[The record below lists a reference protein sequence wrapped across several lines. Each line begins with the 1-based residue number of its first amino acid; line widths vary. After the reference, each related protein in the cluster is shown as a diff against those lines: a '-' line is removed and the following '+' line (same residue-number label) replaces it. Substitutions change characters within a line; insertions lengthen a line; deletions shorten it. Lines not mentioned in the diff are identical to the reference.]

1 MDFGHIE
8 IIEIISSRWINLTLD
23 TRAHISQ
30 IFRFTD
36 TAVWK
41 TFIVEVNVLLP
52 GSRVYLV
59 ILKPHQ
65 ISHKLQQS
73 WPGTRDLGPDP
84 QMEIKIARATKKSIQ
99 HSFIKLLNLVASN
112 GAQSYNQ
119 KIFNK
124 TPIYFITSIK
134 IKPNWFQYAYKKLH

>member
-1 MDFGHIE
+1 MFSCRGPGVLGHI
-8 IIEIISSRWINLTLD
+8 
-23 TRAHISQ
+23 
-30 IFRFTD
+30 
-36 TAVWK
+36 K
-41 TFIVEVNVLLP
+41 TTSN
-52 GSRVYLV
+52 
-59 ILKPHQ
+59 KPQ
-65 ISHKLQQS
+65 TSAEL
-73 WPGTRDLGPDP
+73 TRDLGLGPDP
-84 QMEIKIARATKKSIQ
+84 QMEIKITQVTKKSIQ

>member
-1 MDFGHIE
+1 MFSCRGPGVLGHIKTTSNKPQTSAE
-8 IIEIISSRWINLTLD
+8 LTRD
-23 TRAHISQ
+23 
-30 IFRFTD
+30 
-36 TAVWK
+36 
-41 TFIVEVNVLLP
+41 P
-52 GSRVYLV
+52 G
-59 ILKPHQ
+59 
-65 ISHKLQQS
+65 
-73 WPGTRDLGPDP
+73 PGTRPAP

-134 IKPNWFQYAYKKLH
+134 IKPN

>member
-1 MDFGHIE
+1 MFSCRGPGVLGHI
-8 IIEIISSRWINLTLD
+8 
-23 TRAHISQ
+23 
-30 IFRFTD
+30 
-36 TAVWK
+36 K
-41 TFIVEVNVLLP
+41 TTSN
-52 GSRVYLV
+52 
-59 ILKPHQ
+59 KPQ
-65 ISHKLQQS
+65 TSAEL
-73 WPGTRDLGPDP
+73 TRDPGPDL

-134 IKPNWFQYAYKKLH
+134 IKPN